1 MIVLDT
7 ETTGLIKNAT
17 LPLEQQPEII
27 EFAAVKL
34 DAELAETSH
43 IHFLIKPKNLVHEET
58 IKKSHGITNEML
70 EGKPSFARV
79 LPAIQS
85 FFLGED
91 TLVAHHPSFDT
102 GVLSFELRRLDRL
115 TKFPWPPNQ
124 VDTVE
129 MTRDIQYKRKQEALV
144 KTIKGEAPKVAHRA
158 LEDVRE
164 LCDIL
169 RYLRQLDGRI

>member
-1 MIVLDT
+1 MIVFDT
-7 ETTGLIKNAT
+7 ETTGLIKNAS
-17 LPLEQQPEII
+17 LPLDQQPEIVEI
-27 EFAAVKL
+27 AAVKL
-34 DAELAETSH
+34 DKDLAETAVLE
-43 IHFLIKPKNLVHEET
+43 FLIKPKIPISKET
-58 IKKSHGITNEML
+58 TKANNITNEML

-79 LPAIQS
+79 LPQIQA

-102 GVLSFELRRLDRL
+102 MVLSFELRRLDRL

-144 KTIKGEAPKVAHRA
+144 TTIKGAAPAVAHRA
-158 LEDVRE
+158 LADVRE

-169 RYLRQLDGRI
+169 RYLRNLDGRI